1 MSKIKLVHSSGN
13 SMSIEA
19 PATNPASDLAIKLPA
34 TIGTAGQVL
43 KNSSTAG
50 TLEFGTSAG
59 ITMADQWRQSTWHT
73 TNDSENFLTSDW
85 EQVDTSG
92 MGTLGTAMSQSSGI
106 FTFPETGIYFVTWN
120 AYGED
125 AGESNVMSCD
135 IQVTVNNSDYNT
147 RASAVFG
154 IDEDPSGYSYKGGH
168 CEALVDV
175 TDTSN
180 VKVRFRVYSNSSVTW
195 DGNTSANRMHATFIR
210 MGDT

>member
-1 MSKIKLVHSSGN
+1 MSSIKLKHSSGN

-85 EQVDTSG
+85 EQVDTG
-92 MGTLGTAMSQSSGI
+92 GQGTLGSALTESSGI
-106 FTFPETGIYFVTWN
+106 FTFPSTGIWHVS
-120 AYGED
+120 AH
-125 AGESNVMSCD
+125 ARAR
-135 IQVTVNNSDYNT
+135 SDGALRTYLEIE
-147 RASAVFG
+147 
-154 IDEDPSGYSYKGGH
+154 IDVGSTTHAIGTTDMAADQHYATCH
-168 CEALVDV
+168 CEQHVDV
-175 TDTSN
+175 SDTST
-180 VKVRFRVYSNSSVTW
+180 KTVRIQIASN
-195 DGNTSANRMHATFIR
+195 NTITVLAGTTTNQTYIVFTRL
-210 MGDT
+210 GDT